1 MSTQVTT
8 WMVAQYQANVTVIYQ
23 QQGSLLRG
31 TVRERSVTGEFDY
44 WDRMGPTSPTQ
55 KTVRHAPTPLVNTP
69 HSRRQVTLLDWE
81 WADLID
87 PVDKLKTIHT
97 FESEYAINGGLSLGR
112 EWDRQLLI
120 AFAADAKA
128 GKAGG
133 TTVTFTS
140 EAALEAD
147 YSAAAFTTPNVLTV
161 KLALDN
167 KIAPR
172 GNRHIVVPPL
182 AIEQLLKA
190 SSAPQ
195 ASSADYNTIR
205 ALVAGEINTWVGFE
219 WHVLDLDL
227 FEVNPSQATEPQCYA
242 WHRDSMGV
250 SQAMEIVTDIGIRR
264 DLSNATQVYLLT
276 SFGATRIMGQ
286 GVVRFWLDTDN

>member
-23 QQGSLLRG
+23 QEGSMLRG
-31 TVRERSVTGEFDY
+31 SVRERSVTGEFDY
-44 WDRMGPTSPTQ
+44 WDRLGPTSPTQ

-69 HSRRQVTLLDWE
+69 HSRRQVVLLDWE
-81 WADLID
+81 WADLVD
-87 PVDKLKTIHT
+87 PVDKLKTIHEFT
-97 FESEYAINGGLSLGR
+97 SDYAQNGGRSLGR

-120 AFAADAKA
+120 AFAANAKA

-133 TTVTFTS
+133 ETVTFTS

-147 YSAAAFTTPNVLTV
+147 YSGAAFTTQNVLSI

-172 GNRHIVVPPL
+172 SNRHIVVPPM
-182 AIEQLLKA
+182 AIEQLLKQTSGPMAA
-190 SSAPQ
+190 SG
-195 ASSADYNTIR
+195 DFNVLR
-205 ALVAGEINTWVGFE
+205 ALVAGEINTWVGFD
-219 WHVLDLDL
+219 WKVLDPDL
-227 FEVNPSQATEPQCYA
+227 FEKNPSEATEWQCYA

-250 SQAMEIVTDIGIRR
+250 SQAMEITTDIGIRR

-286 GVVRFWLDTDN
+286 GVARFWIDSDN